1 MPSMFTLLS
10 WLGRLA
16 WPVLGSLL
24 PGLSPR
30 LMMVLAAALAVLV
43 VVGGPAGVVWLS
55 MRSELSRAV
64 VATAQARDLHWQTE
78 IMKANQTH
86 AQALAA
92 ARQAADAVAAT
103 PDDRAKRML
112 ICRQS
117 PTCRDR
123 DR

>member
-1 MPSMFTLLS
+1 MGWTPLAL
-10 WLGRLA
+10 LGRLA

-30 LMMVLAAALAVLV
+30 LMMVLATALALLV
-43 VVGGPAGVVWLS
+43 AIGGPAGVVWLS
-55 MRSELSRAV
+55 MRGELSRAV
-64 VATAQARDLHWQTE
+64 VAAAQARDLHWQTE
-78 IMKANQTH
+78 IMKANETH
-86 AQALAA
+86 AQTLAA

-103 PDDRAKRML
+103 PDDRAGRML

-123 DR
+123 GR

>member
-1 MPSMFTLLS
+1 MGWTPLAV
-10 WLGRLA
+10 LGRLA

-30 LMMVLAAALAVLV
+30 LMMVLAGVLV
-43 VVGGPAGVVWLS
+43 VLVAIGGPAGVVWLS
-55 MRSELSRAV
+55 MRGELNRAV
-64 VATAQARDLHWQTE
+64 AAAAQARDLHWQTE
-78 IMKANQTH
+78 ITKANQTH

-103 PDDRAKRML
+103 PDDRAERLL

-123 DR
+123 GR

>member
-1 MPSMFTLLS
+1 MGWIPLAA
-10 WLGRLA
+10 LGRLA

-30 LMMVLAAALAVLV
+30 LMMGLAAALALLV
-43 VVGGPAGVVWLS
+43 VIGGPAGVVWLS
-55 MRSELSRAV
+55 MRGELSRAV
-64 VATAQARDLHWQTE
+64 AAAAQARDLHWKSE

-103 PDDRAKRML
+103 PDDRAERLL

-123 DR
+123 GR

>member
-1 MPSMFTLLS
+1 MGWTPLAA
-10 WLGRLA
+10 LGRLA

-30 LMMVLAAALAVLV
+30 LMMGLAAVLAVLV
-43 VVGGPAGVVWLS
+43 AIGGPAGVVWLS
-55 MRSELSRAV
+55 MRGELSRAV
-64 VATAQARDLHWQTE
+64 VAAAQARDLHWQSE

-103 PDDRAKRML
+103 PDDRAERML

-123 DR
+123 GR

>member
-1 MPSMFTLLS
+1 MGWTPLAA
-10 WLGRLA
+10 LGRLA

-30 LMMVLAAALAVLV
+30 LMLGLAAALTV
-43 VVGGPAGVVWLS
+43 VVAIGGPAGVVWLS
-55 MRSELSRAV
+55 MRGELSRAV
-64 VATAQARDLHWQTE
+64 VAAAQARDLHWQTE

-103 PDDRAKRML
+103 PDDRAERMRV
-112 ICRQS
+112 CRQS

-123 DR
+123 GR

>member
-1 MPSMFTLLS
+1 MGWTSLAA
-10 WLGRLA
+10 LGRLA

-30 LMMVLAAALAVLV
+30 LMMMLAAALAVLV
-43 VVGGPAGVVWLS
+43 AIGGPAGVVWLS
-55 MRSELSRAV
+55 MRGELSRAV
-64 VATAQARDLHWQTE
+64 AAAAQARDLHWQTE

-92 ARQAADAVAAT
+92 ARQAADAVAPT
-103 PDDRAKRML
+103 PDDRAERLL

-123 DR
+123 GR

>member
-1 MPSMFTLLS
+1 MGWTPLAV
-10 WLGRLA
+10 LGRLA

-30 LMMVLAAALAVLV
+30 LMMVLAGVLALLV
-43 VVGGPAGVVWLS
+43 AIGGPAGVVWLS
-55 MRSELSRAV
+55 MRGELSRAV
-64 VATAQARDLHWQTE
+64 TAAAQARDLHWQTE
-78 IMKANQTH
+78 ITKANQTH
-86 AQALAA
+86 AQLLTA

-103 PDDRAKRML
+103 PDDRAERLL

-123 DR
+123 GR

>member
-10 WLGRLA
+10 SLGRLA
-16 WPVLGSLL
+16 WPVLGALL

-30 LMMVLAAALAVLV
+30 LMMVLAGVLV
-43 VVGGPAGVVWLS
+43 ALVIVGGPAGVVWLS
-55 MRSELSRAV
+55 MRGELSRAV
-64 VATAQARDLHWQTE
+64 VAAAQARDLHWQSE

-103 PDDRAKRML
+103 PDDRAERML

-123 DR
+123 GR

>member
-30 LMMVLAAALAVLV
+30 LMLALAAALAVV
-43 VVGGPAGVVWLS
+43 VAIGGPAGVVWLS
-55 MRSELSRAV
+55 MRGELRSAV
-64 VATAQARDLHWQTE
+64 VAAAQARDLYWQSE
-78 IMKANQTH
+78 IMKANQAH
-86 AQALAA
+86 AQTLTA

-103 PDDRAKRML
+103 PDDRAERL
-112 ICRQS
+112 RVCRQS

-123 DR
+123 GR

>member
-30 LMMVLAAALAVLV
+30 LMMVLAAALVVLV
-43 VVGGPAGVVWLS
+43 AIGGPAGMVWLS
-55 MRSELSRAV
+55 MRGELSRAV
-64 VATAQARDLHWQTE
+64 TAAAQARDLHWQTE
-78 IMKANQTH
+78 ITKANQTH
-86 AQALAA
+86 AQLLTA

-103 PDDRAKRML
+103 PDDRAERLL

-123 DR
+123 GR

>member
-1 MPSMFTLLS
+1 MGWIPLAV
-10 WLGRLA
+10 LGRLA

-30 LMMVLAAALAVLV
+30 LMLVLAGVLALLV
-43 VVGGPAGVVWLS
+43 AIGGPAGVVWLS
-55 MRSELSRAV
+55 MRGELSRAV
-64 VATAQARDLHWQTE
+64 VAAAQARDLHWQTE

-92 ARQAADAVAAT
+92 AHQAADAVAPT
-103 PDDRAKRML
+103 PDDRAERLL

-123 DR
+123 GR

>member
-1 MPSMFTLLS
+1 MAWTSLAA
-10 WLGRLA
+10 LGRLA

-30 LMMVLAAALAVLV
+30 LMLGLAAALAVLV
-43 VVGGPAGVVWLS
+43 AIGGPAGVVWLS
-55 MRSELSRAV
+55 MRGELSRAV
-64 VATAQARDLHWQTE
+64 VAAAQARDLHWQTE

-103 PDDRAKRML
+103 PDDRAERL
-112 ICRQS
+112 RICRQS

-123 DR
+123 GR

>member
-1 MPSMFTLLS
+1 MPSTFTLLS

-30 LMMVLAAALAVLV
+30 LMLGLAAALAVLV
-43 VVGGPAGVVWLS
+43 AIGGPAGMVWLS
-55 MRSELSRAV
+55 MRGELSRAV
-64 VATAQARDLHWQTE
+64 TAAAQARDLHWQTE

-103 PDDRAKRML
+103 PDDRAERLL

-123 DR
+123 GR